1 MMESEQQRRI
11 AMSLYDKNGLPI
23 TNFSVQLSRRPKRA
37 CRSNLKKRVT
47 PKQKDFSI
55 SPKGSFSPQLE
66 E

>member
-1 MMESEQQRRI
+1 
-11 AMSLYDKNGLPI
+11 MSLYDKNGLPI